1 MSTLYTFA
9 CDGTFAIVEDAE
21 RARAKLEA
29 GWQWMDMD
37 AVMEAW
43 AARDLAAFD
52 AMWDEL
58 ERKAVLG
65 LGTTTGEPA
74 VRSGPVVALKKLYKE
89 KVMP

>member
-74 VRSGPVVALKKLYKE
+74 VSIGPVVAMAFGARRKTA
-89 KVMP
+89 P